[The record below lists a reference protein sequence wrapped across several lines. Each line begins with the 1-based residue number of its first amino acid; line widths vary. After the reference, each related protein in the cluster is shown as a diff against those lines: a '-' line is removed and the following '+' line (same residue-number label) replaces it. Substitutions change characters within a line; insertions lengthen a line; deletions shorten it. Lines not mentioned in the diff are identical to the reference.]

1 MMKIG
6 YLGDGPWA
14 RDALDRMLEDDRL
27 DVRFIVPRYDSQDP
41 QLRARA
47 EAHGIAFLPIRD
59 INDDATLRQLA
70 AYEPDL
76 LVSMSF
82 DQIMR
87 RGILELCPRGAI
99 NCHAGALPFYRGRN
113 VLNWALINDATE
125 FGVTVHYM
133 DEGIDTGDI
142 ILQRTSAI
150 TDDDTY
156 ATLLDRAVVLC
167 AATLHEA
174 IVLLVEDQAEAI
186 EQATI
191 HPTGFYTGRRIE
203 GDEWID
209 WSWPSRQVFNFVRA
223 ITIPGPCARTL
234 VGDAEIAVV
243 RASMIPNAPRYVATP
258 GEVVGR
264 DGDAVHV
271 KTGDTTICL
280 DELRMEPEVKLR
292 IGTRLGSSTS
302 VRLGRMEARIVALER
317 DLGERDSSVP
327 ESEHE

>member
-1 MMKIG
+1 MKIG

-14 RDALDRMLEDDRL
+14 RDALDRMLADDRL

-41 QLRARA
+41 QLRTRA
-47 EAHGIAFLPIRD
+47 EAHGIDFLPIRD
-59 INDDATLRQLA
+59 VNDAASLRQLA

-133 DEGIDTGDI
+133 DKGIDTGDI
-142 ILQRTSAI
+142 ILQRQSPI

-156 ATLLDRAVVLC
+156 ATLLDRAIDLC
-167 AATLHEA
+167 ATTLHEA
-174 IVLLVEDQAEAI
+174 VVLLVEDRAEPI
-186 EQATI
+186 DQTTI
-191 HPTGFYTGRRIE
+191 HPVGFYTGRRVE

-223 ITIPGPCARTL
+223 ITTPGPCARTL

-243 RASMIPNAPRYVATP
+243 RVSMIPNAPSYIATP

-264 DGDAVHV
+264 DGKVVHV
-271 KTGDTTICL
+271 KTGDTTIAL
-280 DELRMEPEVKLR
+280 EELRAAPDVRLR
-292 IGTRLGSSTS
+292 IGTRLVSPMAM
-302 VRLGRMEARIVALER
+302 RLRRMEARIDAMER
-317 DLGERDSSVP
+317 ELRERTSRGLRRDDQ
-327 ESEHE
+327 